1 LNGRLKRLD
10 HSGVLVIQSARPS
23 VEGVMH
29 AVLDMPRPAARRQRE
44 ARAVTPDDAAEEAA
58 GWLRAIAERGDRV
71 AFVALYGRFAPRGK
85 AYLLRLALPPAQAE
99 ELTQEAMLAVW
110 RKAAQFDARTSGAAT
125 WIFTIARNLRVDAA
139 RRAALALR
147 EDMPPDELEP
157 TLPAD
162 AQLDDARR
170 ADRLRQA
177 MQTLPPEQAEVVRL
191 AFFDDRPH
199 AEIERRLG
207 IPLGTVK
214 SRLRLAMVR
223 LRAQLDAFK

>member
-1 LNGRLKRLD
+1 MD
-10 HSGVLVIQSARPS
+10 
-23 VEGVMH
+23 
-29 AVLDMPRPAARRQRE
+29 AVLDMPPLAAWQRRG
-44 ARAVTPDDAAEEAA
+44 ATAVMPDDAAEEAV

-71 AFVALYGRFAPRGK
+71 AFVALYGRFAPRVK

-110 RKAAQFDARTSGAAT
+110 RKAATFNPETTGAAA

-139 RRAALALR
+139 RRAALL
-147 EDMPPDELEP
+147 PPDLVADEDLDP
-157 TLPAD
+157 ALPAD
-162 AQLDDARR
+162 TQLDDARR
-170 ADRLRQA
+170 AERLRQA
-177 MQTLPPEQAEVVRL
+177 LATLPPEQAEVVRL

-199 AEIERRLG
+199 GEIERRLG

-223 LRAQLDAFK
+223 LRAQLETLK

>member
-1 LNGRLKRLD
+1 
-10 HSGVLVIQSARPS
+10 
-23 VEGVMH
+23 M
-29 AVLDMPRPAARRQRE
+29 
-44 ARAVTPDDAAEEAA
+44 TPDDAAEEAA